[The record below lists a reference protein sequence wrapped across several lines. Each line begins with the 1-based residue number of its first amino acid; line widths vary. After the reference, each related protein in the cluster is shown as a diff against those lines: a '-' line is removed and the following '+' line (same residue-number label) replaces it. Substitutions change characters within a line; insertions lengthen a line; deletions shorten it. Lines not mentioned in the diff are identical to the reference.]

1 MAELYKFEHVGK
13 RFSGPE
19 NLEIFKDI
27 NLSVEEGESLAIVGT
42 SGSGKSTLLHLMGAL
57 DTPSSGKI
65 FFDGRDMSEMKPD
78 EKARFRNRTLGFVF
92 QFHHLLPEF
101 SALENVAMPA
111 LIGGACRADVLPDA
125 RTMLERVGLAHRV
138 ESKVST
144 LSGGERQRISIARAI
159 LKDAPIIILDE
170 ATANVDPENEQELME
185 AIDALTHE
193 KTVIMI
199 AHRLKTVRH
208 AHQILV
214 VDKGQ
219 IVQRGT
225 HEALM
230 AQNGIYRRFITGR
243 QQAVSWKLNG
253 EK

>member
-65 FFDGRDMSEMKPD
+65 FFDGRDMSEMRPD

-144 LSGGERQRISIARAI
+144 LSGGERQRVAIARAVLLRPRVLLADEPTGNLDTENGKNIIDI
-159 LKDAPIIILDE
+159 LKTLAREQGYCVIVVTHDLGIAAEADE
-170 ATANVDPENEQELME
+170 VLHLSDGMVKAE
-185 AIDALTHE
+185 
-193 KTVIMI
+193 
-199 AHRLKTVRH
+199 
-208 AHQILV
+208 
-214 VDKGQ
+214 
-219 IVQRGT
+219 
-225 HEALM
+225 
-230 AQNGIYRRFITGR
+230 
-243 QQAVSWKLNG
+243 
-253 EK
+253 